1 MSYVNEDK
9 RRGVLTGEA
18 AIMGEAVLGHE
29 LTVAELRLIPYVQ
42 SCAVDQMRIDRA
54 RVNAEE
60 KAILKDWTERGLC
73 RCYPWNVEVA
83 PTREFWQFMC
93 DVLFEAYSLELIGGD
108 AS

>member
-1 MSYVNEDK
+1 MSYVNESK
-9 RRGVLTGEA
+9 LRGVLTDEV

-29 LTVAELRLIPYVQ
+29 LTVTELRLIPYVQ
-42 SCAVDQMRIDRA
+42 FCAVNQQRIDRA
-54 RVNAEE
+54 RVSAEE

-83 PTREFWQFMC
+83 PTRGFWQFLC
-93 DVLFEAYSLELIGGD
+93 DVLFEAYSLELVKED